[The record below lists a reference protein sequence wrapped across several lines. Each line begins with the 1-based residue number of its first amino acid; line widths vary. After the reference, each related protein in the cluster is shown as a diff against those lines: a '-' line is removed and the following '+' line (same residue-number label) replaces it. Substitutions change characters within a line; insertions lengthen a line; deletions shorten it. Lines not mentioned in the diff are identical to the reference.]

1 MQSAKAYNVP
11 APSKKMHLYT
21 SHFENVL
28 GTSFELKVYT
38 KKEQEATRAEKI
50 ALAEISKLSK
60 ILSSYDPT
68 SEFSNWQKT
77 YQQPVLISNELF
89 EVLHL
94 FDKWKQRSNG
104 ALDASAAVISKL
116 WKQAES
122 RQQIPTAQEL
132 AIAVAEVQQNHW
144 KLDAVNHTATHL
156 TRSPL
161 VLNTFVKSY
170 IIKHAA
176 DAAFASC
183 KLDAIIVNIGGDM
196 VVKGDLTEI
205 VNITDPRASAENEDP
220 MDQLLISN
228 KAVATSGNYRRGEM
242 IEGKWYSHIVDP
254 RTGEPADNIISATVV
269 ADNATDAGALSTAFN
284 VMPVN
289 EGIKLAASMKEIEY
303 LIITKNGERIESPNW
318 KLLQVSKK
326 TIDTQKTSYSEELLI
341 EKEWKN
347 ELVINLELSEQEG
360 YAKRP
365 FAAVWIEDKDKVTV
379 KTIAL
384 WYNKPRWLRDL
395 REWFRRNGNTL
406 ATDPSAFSSTTSATR
421 SPGNYTLKWDGKDDK
436 GNILKPG
443 KYTIYFEAVREHG
456 GYDLLHQEINCTDKA
471 QQFNLKGNVE
481 IAGVSLDYRKK

>member
-1 MQSAKAYNVP
+1 
-11 APSKKMHLYT
+11 
-21 SHFENVL
+21 
-28 GTSFELKVYT
+28 
-38 KKEQEATRAEKI
+38 
-50 ALAEISKLSK
+50 
-60 ILSSYDPT
+60 
-68 SEFSNWQKT
+68 
-77 YQQPVLISNELF
+77 
-89 EVLHL
+89 
-94 FDKWKQRSNG
+94 
-104 ALDASAAVISKL
+104 
-116 WKQAES
+116 
-122 RQQIPTAQEL
+122 
-132 AIAVAEVQQNHW
+132 
-144 KLDAVNHTATHL
+144 
-156 TRSPL
+156 
-161 VLNTFVKSY
+161 
-170 IIKHAA
+170 
-176 DAAFASC
+176 
-183 KLDAIIVNIGGDM
+183 
-196 VVKGDLTEI
+196 
-205 VNITDPRASAENEDP
+205 
-220 MDQLLISN
+220 
-228 KAVATSGNYRRGEM
+228 
-242 IEGKWYSHIVDP
+242 
-254 RTGEPADNIISATVV
+254 
-269 ADNATDAGALSTAFN
+269 
-284 VMPVN
+284 
-289 EGIKLAASMKEIEY
+289 MKEIEY

-406 ATDPSAFSSTTSATR
+406 TTDPSAFSSTTSATR